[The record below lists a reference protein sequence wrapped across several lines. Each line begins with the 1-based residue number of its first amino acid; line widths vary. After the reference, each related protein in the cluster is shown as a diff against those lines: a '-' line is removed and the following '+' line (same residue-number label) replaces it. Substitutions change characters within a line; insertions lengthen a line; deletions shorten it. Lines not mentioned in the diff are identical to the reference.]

1 MWHCAD
7 EVFRGTNCFIVLH
20 SDGVLD
26 RRDYPKSET
35 VELYG
40 IEIVHLRMNHETCS

>member
-7 EVFRGTNCFIVLH
+7 EVLLGDEVFCFLH
-20 SDGVLD
+20 SDGVLAGCEF
-26 RRDYPKSET
+26 PKTET

-40 IEIVHLRMNHETCS
+40 IEIMHLRMNH